1 MRDHRRSRVRG
12 VDCTAPS
19 TGDDGNQAWDAEQAC
34 GIDVGGVEGHLGE
47 SLSLKGLV
55 GWQTRWVN
63 SNTPNDSDRICL

>member
-55 GWQTRWVN
+55 GMADKVG
-63 SNTPNDSDRICL
+63 